1 MRNKN
6 CKKFIDTAKK
16 PSTGAIKTATHR
28 VIQKIAETAGEWKSL

>member
-16 PSTGAIKTATHR
+16 PTTSPIKIATHR